1 MWVVGLYFGFLAVG
15 VLFGSKIVPQGK
27 EIKHTNILFP
37 ALVFIVIFL
46 MGVTIGS
53 DEQVI
58 SSIGEI
64 GASSFL
70 ITIAA
75 MTGSVVAV
83 TILRK
88 FLKIDRKG
96 IRRDE

>member
-1 MWVVGLYFGFLAVG
+1 MWVVALYFGFLLVG
-15 VLFGSKIVPQGK
+15 VFVGSKIVPIGK

-37 ALVFIVIFL
+37 ALVFTVIFL
-46 MGVTIGS
+46 MGVTIGA

-64 GASSFL
+64 GASSLL

-83 TILRK
+83 TILRR